1 MSSIEMIGLT
11 DTGMVR
17 EHNEDCFLIVPE
29 SGVAILADGMGGH
42 LAGEVASAMA
52 VDQVIHYLLQ
62 SFAEL
67 HKERLPKIDGR
78 SSESGALVE
87 AIKTANAA
95 IHAASLAKAEQAGM
109 GTTIVAVTFNDRR
122 LTVAH
127 VGDSRLYQ
135 YRYGVLS
142 AVTEDH
148 SMVQEL
154 LRRGLITPEEAR
166 TSVNRNL
173 VTRALGVDPAVDV
186 DVKEQ
191 TFEDGDIYLL
201 CSDGLN
207 DVLTD
212 EEIAAK
218 LAESGGDL
226 ATAARKMIADVNA
239 RGGPDNV
246 SIVLIRTN
254 GSFTRHGGH

>member
-52 VDQVIHYLLQ
+52 VDQVIHHLLQ
-62 SFAEL
+62 AFVDTRKDRRRS
-67 HKERLPKIDGR
+67 PKGQ
-78 SSESGALVE
+78 SLESDALVE
-87 AIKTANAA
+87 AIKTANSA
-95 IHAASLAKAEQAGM
+95 IHSASVAKPEQAGM
-109 GTTIVAVTFNDRR
+109 GTTVVAVVFNDNR

-127 VGDSRLYQ
+127 VGDSRLYC
-135 YRYGVLS
+135 YRNGMLTQ
-142 AVTEDH
+142 VTEDH

-173 VTRALGVDPAVDV
+173 VTRALGVDPAVEV
-186 DVKEQ
+186 DVTEQ
-191 TFEDGDIYLL
+191 TFESGDIYLL

-212 EEIAAK
+212 EDIAAK
-218 LAESGGDL
+218 LGESGGDL
-226 ATAARKMIADVNA
+226 GAAAKQMIGEVNA

-246 SIVLIRTN
+246 SIVLIRTD
-254 GSFTRHGGH
+254 GPFTRQNGH